1 MRPARLG
8 IGQASPRLEARLR
21 RHLVVEPVEL
31 HRPKALRVVFVLAFV
46 LDLSRVEG
54 DLREAASADA
64 RAVGK
69 GAAHTPRASGKG
81 EPQSVRVEA
90 HHDET
95 VAAAAAAAA
104 AAAELLSEF
113 CGKIQRGAFLLLS
126 RQAYRERAVGSLLV
140 AARAGWLFIVRV
152 AEVDGVVRTL
162 GRGRWRRR
170 RS

>member
-8 IGQASPRLEARLR
+8 IGQASPRFEARLR

-104 AAAELLSEF
+104 ELLSEF

-126 RQAYRERAVGSLLV
+126 RQAYRERAVGSLLI

>member
-8 IGQASPRLEARLR
+8 IGQASPRFEARLR

-95 VAAAAAAAA
+95 VAAAAAAA
-104 AAAELLSEF
+104 ELLSEF

>member
-1 MRPARLG
+1 M
-8 IGQASPRLEARLR
+8 
-21 RHLVVEPVEL
+21 
-31 HRPKALRVVFVLAFV
+31 FVLAFV
-46 LDLSRVEG
+46 LALSRVEG

-90 HHDET
+90 PHDET
-95 VAAAAAAAA
+95 VAAAAAAA
-104 AAAELLSEF
+104 ELLGEF
-113 CGKIQRGAFLLLS
+113 CGKIQRGALLLLS
-126 RQAYRERAVGSLLV
+126 RQAYRERAVGSLLI

>member
-8 IGQASPRLEARLR
+8 IGQASPRFEARLR

-31 HRPKALRVVFVLAFV
+31 HRPKALRVVLVLAFV
-46 LDLSRVEG
+46 LHLSRVKG
-54 DLREAASADA
+54 DLREAARADA
-64 RAVGK
+64 RAIGK

-95 VAAAAAAAA
+95 VAGAT
-104 AAAELLSEF
+104 AAELLSEF

>member
-8 IGQASPRLEARLR
+8 IGQASPRLEAHLR

-31 HRPKALRVVFVLAFV
+31 HRPKALRVVLVLAFV
-46 LDLSRVEG
+46 LHLSRVEG

-90 HHDET
+90 HET
-95 VAAAAAAAA
+95 VAAAAA

-126 RQAYRERAVGSLLV
+126 RQAYRERAVSSLLV